1 MRALI
6 LAATVVAT
14 AAWAT
19 DVYVNG
25 TNIEGLTNHSFE
37 KVNVRIDEKGDVHID
52 APGYSVKRVNMGP
65 EKAPPAE
72 NKITMHYYLVTEQS
86 LQGATEYDIDVFL
99 NGQHLRA
106 LPNNEG
112 QIVTD
117 ITKKLLPG
125 KNQVTMQAKKLSA
138 PGAERKSYSKAH
150 LFRVIIGEGKVDGE
164 KVVIE
169 KSVVA
174 FAVTAA
180 DTEDV
185 VQQFSFT
192 TR

>member
-1 MRALI
+1 MRVLAL
-6 LAATVVAT
+6 LLTFVSSVAL
-14 AAWAT
+14 AT

-52 APGYSVKRVNMGP
+52 APGYSVKRVNVGP

-72 NKITMHYYLVTEQS
+72 GKITMRYYLVTEQTT
-86 LQGATEYDIDVFL
+86 QGATEYDIDVFL
-99 NGQHLRA
+99 NGQHLRT

-125 KNQVTMQAKKLSA
+125 KNQVTMQAKKL
-138 PGAERKSYSKAH
+138 PTQGAERKSYSKAH
-150 LFRVIIGEGKVDGE
+150 LFRVIVGEGKVEGE

-174 FAVTAA
+174 FSVTAA
-180 DTEDV
+180 DTDDL
-185 VQQFSFT
+185 VQQYSFT

>member
-1 MRALI
+1 MRTLI
-6 LAATVVAT
+6 LAVVLVAAT
-14 AAWAT
+14 ALAT
-19 DVYVNG
+19 DVYING
-25 TNIEGLTNHSFE
+25 TNVEGLTGQSFE
-37 KVNVRIDEKGDVHID
+37 KVNVRIDEKGDVYID
-52 APGYSVKRVNMGP
+52 APGYSVKRVSVGP

-72 NKITMHYYLVTEQS
+72 GRITMHYFLVTEQTQ
-86 LQGATEYDIDVFL
+86 QGATEFDIDVFL
-99 NGQHLRA
+99 NGSHLRT
-106 LPNNEG
+106 LPNGEG

-125 KNQVTMQAKKLSA
+125 KNQVTMQAKKLVQ

-150 LFRVIIGEGKVDGE
+150 LFRVIIGEGKVEGE

-180 DTEDV
+180 DTDDV
-185 VQQFSFT
+185 VQQYSFT

>member
-1 MRALI
+1 MRTLT
-6 LAATVVAT
+6 LAVTLVAG
-14 AAWAT
+14 AAFAT

-52 APGYSVKRVNMGP
+52 APGYSVKRVSAGP
-65 EKAPPAE
+65 EKAAPAE
-72 NKITMHYYLVTEQS
+72 GRITMRYYLVTEQTQ
-86 LQGATEYDIDVFL
+86 QGATEYDIDVFV
-99 NGQHLRA
+99 NGQHLRT
-106 LPNNEG
+106 LPNGEG

-117 ITKKLLPG
+117 ITRKLLPG
-125 KNQVTMQAKKLSA
+125 KNQVTMQAKKLTA

-150 LFRVIIGEGKVDGE
+150 LFRVIIGEGKVEGE

-180 DTEDV
+180 DSDDV
-185 VQQFSFT
+185 VQQYSFT